1 MSKLKMA
8 CYVACLALF
17 MTLVGGLLAQP
28 AAFAMSKD
36 AVSTSSFAPSQAAS
50 TEEQIKLDSKYPTIS
65 SYAGSYFSY
74 DIDLSYTGGKE
85 PRTFDL
91 RVAVPQGFTAS
102 IAPSYGDSSSEIRAI
117 RLDPTKN
124 YPDTIKV
131 TVRPAYT
138 YLVPEPGEYPVT
150 VEASFGTIKGS
161 IQLKAVVTAK
171 YDMSLDPA
179 AGRFNVKATA
189 GKDSYFTISV
199 TNTGT
204 ADLNNIVFSS
214 TVRGAPSGWSVTF
227 KPEKID
233 LLKLGDT
240 RDVEV
245 NIKPASKTIAG
256 DYMVNISSA
265 PEAKNAYASAEMRV
279 TVVTSPIWG
288 WIGVGIVALVIVGL
302 AVMFMRLGR
311 R

>member
-1 MSKLKMA
+1 MGKFKVA
-8 CYVACLALF
+8 CYLACLAF
-17 MTLVGGLLAQP
+17 FVTLVGGLLAQP
-28 AAFAMSKD
+28 VAFAMSKD
-36 AVSTSSFAPSQAAS
+36 AVSTSSFAPSQAAG

-74 DIDLSYTGGKE
+74 DVDLSYTGGKE
-85 PRTFDL
+85 PRTFDI
-91 RVAVPQGFTAS
+91 RVTVPRGFTAS
-102 IAPSYGDSSSEIRAI
+102 VAPGYGEGGEIRAI
-117 RLDPTKN
+117 RLDPTKT

-131 TVRPAYT
+131 SVRPAYA
-138 YLVPEPGEYPVT
+138 YLVPEPGEYAVT
-150 VEASFGTIKGS
+150 VEVSSGTIKGS

-171 YDMSLDPA
+171 YDLSLNPA
-179 AGRFNVKATA
+179 TGRFNTEATA
-189 GKDSYFTISV
+189 GNDNYFTISV

-204 ADLNNIVFSS
+204 ADLSNVVFSS
-214 TVRGAPSGWSVTF
+214 KVRGTPSGWSVTF

-233 LLKLGDT
+233 LLKIGDK

-256 DYMVNISSA
+256 DYMFNISSE
-265 PEAKNAYASAEMRV
+265 PEAKNAFASAEMRV
-279 TVVTSPIWG
+279 TVLTPTIWG
-288 WIGVGIVALVIVGL
+288 WVGVGIVILVIVGL